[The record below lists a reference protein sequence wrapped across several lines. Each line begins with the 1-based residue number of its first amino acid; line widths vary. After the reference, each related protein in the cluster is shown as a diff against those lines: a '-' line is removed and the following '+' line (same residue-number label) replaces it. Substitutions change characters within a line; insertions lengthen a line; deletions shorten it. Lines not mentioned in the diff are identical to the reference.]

1 MLYSVQTTKL
11 IFDGKK
17 MRSIVKSYR
26 TMYLQI
32 ISDTKCCGVVV
43 LSEFFFSQ
51 DPTVLVVGLFYAFV
65 TRCPTCGVRQ

>member
-1 MLYSVQTTKL
+1 MLYSVQTTEL

-17 MRSIVKSYR
+17 MRSIVKSYS

-43 LSEFFFSQ
+43 LFELFFSQ
-51 DPTVLVVGLFYAFV
+51 GPTALVVGLLNALA